1 MSALPESA
9 DVEHGPS
16 ASIFSPVLELDDA
29 APVVRGQSPG
39 QPIAPLLDQNTT
51 WYQPTYQPDP
61 NAAFGQS
68 QTPFVTPQPY
78 GMPQPIGSGDPFL
91 GGGMP
96 YAAPSANAPWGQYTY
111 GGINGAQPVRYG
123 WNARYDFTYMPPV
136 GTSSPDVGKLSIFG
150 FDLEKD
156 YIKPLPGS
164 WVFSFAPQYNLRLLN
179 GPTDGT
185 AGPSNLPGSLQ
196 RFGLGLKLST
206 PEVYGSTLEVGFNP
220 AFTTDFNVAASGD
233 NMQYDAHAVWFWRW
247 TPQFMVALGAA
258 YWDRV
263 DNIILPYA
271 GIVYTPNDYLEF
283 RLLFPKPRI
292 SVFMGTPNGVATW
305 AYVQGEYHVES
316 YSMEFDPGSSRDKVQ
331 FTDWRVLG
339 GFRFESGW
347 LTTFVEAGGVFSRQ
361 VDFQKAGA
369 DFNVDPGFILRAGFR
384 Y

>member
-1 MSALPESA
+1 MNSITILLCLISTLPESA
-9 DVEHGPS
+9 AVEAGPS
-16 ASIFSPVLELDDA
+16 SAIFGSVLELGDES
-29 APVVRGQSPG
+29 PVVRGQSPG

-61 NAAFGQS
+61 NAAFSQGG

-91 GGGMP
+91 NGGMP
-96 YAAPSANAPWGQYTY
+96 YAAPSPNAPWGQYSY

-123 WNARYDFTYMPPV
+123 WNARYDFTYMPAQ

-164 WVFSFAPQYNLRLLN
+164 WVFSFAPQYNLRLLD
-179 GPTDGT
+179 GPSDGY
-185 AGPSNLPGSLQ
+185 AGPSHLPGDLH

-206 PEVYGSTLEVGFNP
+206 PEVYGSSFEVGFTP
-220 AFTTDFNVAASGD
+220 AFTTDFNIAASAA

-263 DNIILPYA
+263 DNIVLPYA

-283 RLLFPKPRI
+283 RLLFPKPRV
-292 SVFMGTPNGVATW
+292 SLFLGTPNGVATW

-316 YSMEFDPGSSRDKVQ
+316 YSMELSPGSSRDQVQ

-339 GFRFESGW
+339 GLRFESGW
-347 LTTFVEAGGVFSRQ
+347 LT
-361 VDFQKAGA
+361 
-369 DFNVDPGFILRAGFR
+369 
-384 Y
+384 